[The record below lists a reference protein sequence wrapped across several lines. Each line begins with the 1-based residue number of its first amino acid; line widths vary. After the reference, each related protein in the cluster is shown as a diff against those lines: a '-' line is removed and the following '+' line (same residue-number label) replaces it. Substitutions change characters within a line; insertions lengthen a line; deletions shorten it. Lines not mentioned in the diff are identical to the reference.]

1 MPMELLTHIA
11 GALGLTLDS
20 RQLGQFEEYYRLLV
34 SANERTNLTSV
45 TAYEEVQRRHF
56 GESLAVAA
64 ALYRTGVL
72 RPGQAART
80 IDVGA
85 GAGFPGVPIK
95 IAHPALRLTLLE
107 SAAKKTAFLEQLA
120 ERLALADVAVITGR
134 AESAAHESAH
144 REAYD
149 LALARAVASLPV
161 LLELALPFLRLGGFL
176 AAPKGSRAAQEVAAA
191 APALQACGGRIF
203 VAERLPDSPLT
214 LVVAEKVASTP
225 SAYPRRPGI
234 PAKRP
239 LS

>member
-1 MPMELLTHIA
+1 MPMQLLAHVA
-11 GALGLTLDS
+11 EAHGLTLDG
-20 RQLGQFEEYYRLLV
+20 RQLGQFEEYYRLLIA
-34 SANERTNLTSV
+34 ANERVNLTSV

-72 RPGQAART
+72 RSGQAART
-80 IDVGA
+80 IDLGA
-85 GAGFPGVPIK
+85 GAGFPGLPIK

-107 SAAKKTAFLEQLA
+107 SAAKKTAFLEGVV
-120 ERLALADVAVITGR
+120 ERLALPDVAVVTGR
-134 AESAAHESAH
+134 AESAAHEPAH

-176 AAPKGSRAAQEVAAA
+176 AAPKGSRAGQEVAAA
-191 APALQACGGRIF
+191 TAALQACGGRIL

-214 LVVAEKVASTP
+214 LVLVEKVAPTP

-239 LS
+239 LC